1 MCAPGFTKKGWSC
14 VSNINVQLLMILR
27 GMLPAMTTDHF
38 EGIGDS
44 IASETGK
51 DRSQITINDVRE
63 GSILIDATV
72 NADNAAQQAEM
83 MATLQTALA
92 SGANFAGFTVESASL
107 ISNSDVVSS
116 SDNSEAMKY
125 RDIAIIVGVV
135 IPICLSNFLIY
146 LSHHLHCAYRLVQER
161 NYIQ

>member
-14 VSNINVQLLMILR
+14 VSNINVQLIAVLNGILS
-27 GMLPAMTTDHF
+27 AMTTEHF

-44 IASETGK
+44 LASETGK

-92 SGANFAGFTVESASL
+92 SGANFAGFTVESAGL
-107 ISNSDVVSS
+107 ISNSDVVS

-135 IPICLSNFLIY
+135 IPICLSNYLIY
-146 LSHHLHCAYRLVQER
+146 LSHHLHCAYSLVQER

>member
-14 VSNINVQLLMILR
+14 VSNINIQLIYVLNGNFSAI
-27 GMLPAMTTDHF
+27 TTDQF
-38 EGIGDS
+38 EGIEEGL
-44 IASETGK
+44 ASEIGK
-51 DRSQITINDVRE
+51 DRSQITMNDLRE

-83 MATLQTALA
+83 MAALQTTLA
-92 SGANFAGFTVESASL
+92 SGANLAGFTVESAGL
-107 ISNSDVVSS
+107 ISNSDVAS
-116 SDNSEAMKY
+116 SDDSEAMKY

-161 NYIQ
+161 SYIQ

>member
-1 MCAPGFTKKGWSC
+1 
-14 VSNINVQLLMILR
+14 
-27 GMLPAMTTDHF
+27 
-38 EGIGDS
+38 
-44 IASETGK
+44 
-51 DRSQITINDVRE
+51 VRE

-92 SGANFAGFTVESASL
+92 SGASFAGFTVESVGL
-107 ISNSDVVSS
+107 ISNSDVASS

-146 LSHHLHCAYRLVQER
+146 LSHHLHCAYHFD
-161 NYIQ
+161 